1 MVVMCYN
8 KCMTTNPF
16 AALDKLKPT
25 INLNEA
31 YDKEIKAINER
42 RTMVY
47 NWKNEL
53 KKIQKERNKKK
64 YNGRD

>member
-1 MVVMCYN
+1 
-8 KCMTTNPF
+8 MTTNPF
-16 AALDKLKPT
+16 IALDKLKPI

-31 YDKEIKAINER
+31 YDKELKAINER
-42 RTMVY
+42 RKMI
-47 NWKNEL
+47 NGWKMEL

>member
-1 MVVMCYN
+1 
-8 KCMTTNPF
+8 MTTNPF
-16 AALDKLKPT
+16 TALDKLKPS

-42 RTMVY
+42 RLMVAS
-47 NWKNEL
+47 WKNEL
-53 KKIQKERNKKK
+53 KKIQKQRNKKK

>member
-1 MVVMCYN
+1 MKTN
-8 KCMTTNPF
+8 NPF
-16 AALDKLKPT
+16 AALDKVQSS

-31 YDKEIKAINER
+31 YDKEIRAINER
-42 RTMVY
+42 RTMVQ

-53 KKIQKERNKKK
+53 KKIQKERFKRK

>member
-1 MVVMCYN
+1 MN
-8 KCMTTNPF
+8 TNPF
-16 AALDKLKPT
+16 SALDKVKTT
-25 INLNEA
+25 ISLNEA

-42 RTMVY
+42 RKLI
-47 NWKNEL
+47 NGWKIEL